1 MVRRSARVVGVCED
15 SRGTCAARGSTDGMD
30 ICHMTPERTPQTQ
43 TRKVAERDSPLA
55 QLILFLTVA
64 VMLMFS
70 SASPGTQCTLAQL
83 GAKVSVWTEP
93 ASARRMPRKSFIAS
107 VVLRPPSAR
116 SAMTSGSAN
125 EQILSACRAERK
137 LVFLA
142 LWGTKRTEQLNSVS
156 G

>member
-107 VVLRPPSAR
+107 VVLRPPRHDVGLGEGANLICLSSGAKAR
-116 SAMTSGSAN
+116 V
-125 EQILSACRAERK
+125 LSALGDE
-137 LVFLA
+137 
-142 LWGTKRTEQLNSVS
+142 EN
-156 G
+156 